1 MEMHNLS
8 TLPCFRD
15 NEGRLELDFESDPTD
30 IIYSEHGLL
39 DRSSMVRP
47 TRDAEDSEQIQSLK
61 VSKTHH
67 STYKCITQ
75 IQSSNLHLIYFKDK
89 SRQIIVRK
97 LRTHFSTIGLL
108 NKFQ

>member
-1 MEMHNLS
+1 MNENVLLYTHL
-8 TLPCFRD
+8 LPFFRD

-47 TRDAEDSEQIQSLK
+47 TRDAEDTEQIQSLK

-67 STYKCITQ
+67 SIYKCVTQ
-75 IQSSNLHLIYFKDK
+75 IQSFNWHFTYFY
-89 SRQIIVRK
+89 RP
-97 LRTHFSTIGLL
+97 RT
-108 NKFQ
+108 